1 MFFAA
6 SLVSVAMVAVA
17 CGSSSKT
24 SSSSGG
30 STSNQAGA
38 GVKYDQNAKMSLEID
53 QEPTNFNCTSA
64 DGNEEACINV
74 IDRVWPSVF
83 HTYPDFTTHLDTA
96 FMQSATQISQSP
108 QVIEYK
114 INPKAVW
121 SDGTPITFQDF
132 VYSWQA
138 QSGDPQ
144 YKDVGG
150 KPFAPASTGG
160 YSQIGSVAENNNDP
174 YDVKVTFK
182 TPYADWQGLFG
193 ANDPVLPAHIA
204 QSVGYNDGFTDPVK
218 DAISGGPF
226 MIQNYTKGQS
236 ITLVRNPK
244 YWGAP
249 ANLSAVTFRFL
260 TDSSQIVPALQNGEI
275 NGGIPTPQLDL
286 VNSLK
291 SLPSVKL
298 DQRDGLEFEHLD
310 FNQSNPFLKDP
321 ALRHA
326 IMLSIDRN
334 ALIAQ
339 TVGQY
344 DPKVKPLNDRVFVTG
359 QPGYQDNSGGAYN
372 GADVNQAKQILMQAG
387 YTYDG
392 AGNLMKNGQ
401 PVAMRIGSTQGNALR
416 QDEEQFII
424 SAVQKIGVKATETD
438 TASLGDTLSKGNF
451 DMFVFAWVTT
461 PFPSQ
466 NDALYATPNTQ
477 TGAGSSNYS
486 NSNIP
491 QVDQL
496 IAQVDG
502 TQDQATRTKLYN
514 QIDTELWKSYYNL
527 PLFQRAV
534 LSVYQTKYLNIQ
546 TNATAE
552 STTYNME
559 DWGVKAAS

>member
-1 MFFAA
+1 MFLAA
-6 SLVSVAMVAVA
+6 SLVSVAMVAAA
-17 CGSSSKT
+17 CGSSAKT

-30 STSNQAGA
+30 STNQAGA
-38 GVKYDQNAKMSLEID
+38 GVKYDQNARMSLEID
-53 QEPTNFNCTSA
+53 QEPTNFNCTSS
-64 DGNEEACINV
+64 DGNEQACINV

-83 HTYPDFTTHLDTA
+83 HLYPDFSVHLDST
-96 FMQSATQISQSP
+96 FMQSATEISQSP

-132 VYSWQA
+132 VYNWQA

-144 YKDVGG
+144 YKDADG
-150 KPFAPASTGG
+150 KAFAPATSGG
-160 YSQIGSVAENNNDP
+160 YSQIGSVAEGNNDP

-193 ANDPVLPAHIA
+193 ANDPLVPAHIA
-204 QSVGYNDGFTDPVK
+204 QKVGYNDGFTDPVK
-218 DAISGGPF
+218 DAVSGGPF

-236 ITLVRNPK
+236 ITLVRNPQ
-244 YWGAP
+244 YWGTP

-291 SLPSVKL
+291 ALSGVKL

-310 FNQSNPFLKDP
+310 FNQTNPFLKDP
-321 ALRHA
+321 VLRHA
-326 IMLSIDRN
+326 LMLSIDRK

-344 DPKVKPLNDRVFVTG
+344 DPKVKPLNDRMYVTN
-359 QPGYQDNSGGAYN
+359 QPGYQDNSGGTYN

-387 YTYDG
+387 YTYDPSG
-392 AGNLMKNGQ
+392 TLMKNGQ
-401 PVAMRIGSTQGNALR
+401 PVAMRITSTQGNALR
-416 QDEEQFII
+416 QDEEQYVI
-424 SAVQKIGVKATETD
+424 SAVGKIGVKATETD
-438 TASLGDTLSKGNF
+438 TSGLGDTLSKGNF
-451 DMFVFAWVTT
+451 DMIIFAWVVT

-466 NDALYATPNTQ
+466 NDALYATPNAQ
-477 TGAGSSNYS
+477 TGAGASNYS
-486 NSNIP
+486 NSNDP
-491 QVDQL
+491 KVDQ
-496 IAQVDG
+496 IVAQVDG
-502 TQDQATRTKLYN
+502 TADPAARTKLYN
-514 QIDTELWKSYYNL
+514 QMDTQLWNSYYNL

-534 LSVYQTKYLNIQ
+534 LSAYQTKYLNIQ